1 MSTLGQ
7 SFVRIISPFYGRR
20 CSRGPSV
27 SAGPT
32 SITLQGGRAVA
43 EGRGGGGGVLL
54 GGGGVVAH
62 RRGGG
67 EVGRQD
73 AAGGRGEGA
82 QVVL

>member
-20 CSRGPSV
+20 CSRGSSV

-32 SITLQGGRAVA
+32 AITLQGGRAVA
-43 EGRGGGGGVLL
+43 EGGGGGVLL

-67 EVGRQD
+67 EVGRQE